1 MLGPDQR
8 QAKGDVV
15 MSYKP
20 QAYTSAAPYLMIRD
34 ARAMLDFLHEVFGA
48 EALRV
53 MPRAEGQ
60 GIMHAEARIDDTVI
74 MMGEVPEPESAHI
87 HVYVPDPKACFA
99 RALAAGASEVQP
111 LTDSGDGDLRGG
123 LTDPQG
129 ITWWIA
135 TQL

>member
-48 EALRV
+48 EAGRPSLVMVNAVLENSRCLSHRNVRV
-53 MPRAEGQ
+53 AVLGGTERRRRERERCAADLCRQSCLSPFSSAALCSASPRPA
-60 GIMHAEARIDDTVI
+60 
-74 MMGEVPEPESAHI
+74 
-87 HVYVPDPKACFA
+87 PKRTRPA
-99 RALAAGASEVQP
+99 
-111 LTDSGDGDLRGG
+111 
-123 LTDPQG
+123 
-129 ITWWIA
+129 
-135 TQL
+135 